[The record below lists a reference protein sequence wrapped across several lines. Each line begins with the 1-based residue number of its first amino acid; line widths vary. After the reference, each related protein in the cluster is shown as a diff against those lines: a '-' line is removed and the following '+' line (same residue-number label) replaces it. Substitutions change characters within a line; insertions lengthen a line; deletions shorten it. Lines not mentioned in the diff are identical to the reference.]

1 MEVIMPKGFTYE
13 EKEIITEKLMKECKL
28 NWQKYGYKKTSIDTL
43 CQDIGISKGSFYSFF
58 ESKEA
63 LFYQVIKETLDQL
76 YSIVE
81 ERISQKQNKYGVAD
95 ALKEIYLEY
104 SKSSFMY
111 DVNNPDFL
119 SFYNKL
125 NKEQRLELTDKS
137 YLGAKIMLHKPF
149 LSLKIEENLAISLLF
164 AMLSSVSQKDD
175 MLCEGTKVFEFMIDH
190 LIDDIFD

>member
-1 MEVIMPKGFTYE
+1 MPKGFTYE

-28 NWQKYGYKKTSIDTL
+28 NWQKFGYKKTSIDTL

-58 ESKEA
+58 DSKEA
-63 LFYQVIKETLDQL
+63 LFYQVFKETLDQL

-125 NKEQRLELTDKS
+125 NKEQRLELTNKS
-137 YLGAKIMLHKPF
+137 YLGTKIMLHKPF

>member
-1 MEVIMPKGFTYE
+1 MPKGFTYE

-63 LFYQVIKETLDQL
+63 LFYQVFKETLDQL

>member
-1 MEVIMPKGFTYE
+1 MPKGFTYE
-13 EKEIITEKLMKECKL
+13 EKEIITERLMKECKL

>member
-1 MEVIMPKGFTYE
+1 MPKGFTYE

-63 LFYQVIKETLDQL
+63 LFYQVFKETLDQL

-104 SKSSFMY
+104 SKSSFIY

>member
-1 MEVIMPKGFTYE
+1 MPKGFTYE
-13 EKEIITEKLMKECKL
+13 EKEIITKKLMKECKL

>member
-1 MEVIMPKGFTYE
+1 MPKGFTYE

-58 ESKEA
+58 DSKEA
-63 LFYQVIKETLDQL
+63 LFYQVFKETLDQL

-137 YLGAKIMLHKPF
+137 YLGTKTMLHKPF

>member
-1 MEVIMPKGFTYE
+1 MPKGFTYE

>member
-1 MEVIMPKGFTYE
+1 MPKGFTYE

-28 NWQKYGYKKTSIDTL
+28 NWQKYGYKKTSIDNL

-63 LFYQVIKETLDQL
+63 LFYQVFKETLDQL